1 MAAQSAIGTGDEAWR
16 LLDEAHARL
25 VAHIERDL
33 AEECGLSM
41 PQFRALAAL
50 ASAPGGYRMNGLAQT
65 LHMSKSGLT
74 RLVDR
79 LEAQGWVAR
88 SPADDDRRAIRAT
101 LTTSGEGVFQ
111 RALPVYQRSLRETLY
126 SVLSAPEVAALS
138 ELLRRLVEGLDAGP
152 AL

>member
-1 MAAQSAIGTGDEAWR
+1 MAWQTATGSGDEAWR

-25 VAHIERDL
+25 VARIERDL
-33 AEECGLSM
+33 AGECGITV

-50 ASAPGGYRMNGLAQT
+50 ASAPGGHRMNGLART

-88 SPADDDRRAIRAT
+88 SPADDDRRAILTT
-101 LTTSGEGVFQ
+101 LTPAGEGVFQ
-111 RALPVYQRSLRETLY
+111 RALPVYLRSLRETLY
-126 SVLSAPEVAALS
+126 SVLSAPEVEDLS
-138 ELLRRLVEGLDAGP
+138 GLLRRLVEGLEAGP
-152 AL
+152 AA